1 MTRFREVEKKRYLQN
16 EILDGFAEPVRLAC
30 LRPNILDQIIDVL
43 LDNVDCFFGW
53 CNVDIVHVPKYDPIL
68 PTRKAD
74 AK

>member
-1 MTRFREVEKKRYLQN
+1 MTRFREVEKKRYLPN

-53 CNVDIVHVPKYDPIL
+53 CNVDIVHVPKY
-68 PTRKAD
+68 
-74 AK
+74 